1 MERCQLKADVILSS
15 EFWLV
20 RQMKRTSILSGWV
33 CKFST
38 YFWQTAPATE
48 TVPIQKQWLRGIFLL
63 ISITRQR
70 WQSGG
75 RNNLQQSIYFIEVPM
90 WPPVCEKVKMNIQ
103 EMFWQNWTKSKAVK
117 LLLWNTETV
126 ASFSVQS
133 KTERLKRAAQL
144 WTTSNQILDQ
154 TARLTDNT

>member
-1 MERCQLKADVILSS
+1 MERCQLEAYVIPSS
-15 EFWLV
+15 EFWEFWLV
-20 RQMKRTSILSGWV
+20 RQMERTSNLIGWV

-38 YFWQTAPATE
+38 YFWQTAPTGE

-103 EMFWQNWTKSKAVK
+103 EMFWQNGTKSKAVK
-117 LLLWNTETV
+117 LQLWNTETV
-126 ASFSVQS
+126 GSFSVQS

-144 WTTSNQILDQ
+144 WTTSNSGSDS
-154 TARLTDNT
+154 TTDR